1 MDRYYFY
8 DNYDVPSQ
16 FEQTVPQVFPT
27 TAPGNFTWLDD
38 MKKFVMTTFYPYQWD
53 LNYWNPVVMNE
64 MVYNMLNLT
73 NKGIDVIRIDA
84 FRISGNSWEPIAEIF
99 RRYIILFV

>member
-1 MDRYYFY
+1 MSGKRARAGEREYMDRYYFY

-38 MKKFVMTTFYPYQWD
+38 NEKFVNDHFYPYQW
-53 LNYWNPVVMNE
+53 
-64 MVYNMLNLT
+64 
-73 NKGIDVIRIDA
+73 I
-84 FRISGNSWEPIAEIF
+84 
-99 RRYIILFV
+99 